1 MPEFLE
7 RKLDKEYPNEPT
19 AKYKILNSIGA
30 MRGSKET
37 KKGRRMEEK
46 HDTKQKALN
55 KHK

>member
-7 RKLDKEYPNEPT
+7 KKLDKEYPNEPK

-30 MRGSKET
+30 MKGNKET
-37 KKGRRMEEK
+37 SKGRAMEK
-46 HDTKQKALN
+46 NHDSKTKALH